1 MFLTTAPGGTGSYS
15 PFQSYGPPSPNEVC
29 CASAAPGPDVLCV
42 TVNAAFEVLTGTKIL
57 VVREAS

>member
-15 PFQSYGPPSPNEVC
+15 PFQSYGRSSPNEVC

-42 TVNAAFEVLTGTKIL
+42 TVNAAFEVLTGTKMSL
-57 VVREAS
+57 VCDAS